1 MTRGPHRM
9 DHGAIREATRGKR
22 VRPSRAKGTP
32 RGKCTR
38 SNAPG
43 DTAESGLRSTL
54 ASCLCLARI
63 LLETMTKRSPGRS
76 HRPRFPVP
84 GEHEIRSQ
92 ARDARQIKAV
102 GIRARARF
110 NQSQPLAT
118 GSPRSSRSLRLS
130 VHCVG
135 ICHPRRPGG
144 PLETDHTTQAPGGR
158 KLKDHR
164 FSFASGVGCLVV
176 DPTLKQPPPFVN

>member
-1 MTRGPHRM
+1 M
-9 DHGAIREATRGKR
+9 DRDAIREAAHRKP
-22 VRPSRAKGTP
+22 VRPPRAKGTP

-43 DTAESGLRSTL
+43 DVAEPGLRPTF
-54 ASCLCLARI
+54 ASRLARI
-63 LLETMTKRSPGRS
+63 LFETLVKQSPGRS
-76 HRPRFPVP
+76 HRPRSPVP

-118 GSPRSSRSLRLS
+118 GSPLSSRL
-130 VHCVG
+130 
-135 ICHPRRPGG
+135 
-144 PLETDHTTQAPGGR
+144 
-158 KLKDHR
+158 
-164 FSFASGVGCLVV
+164 
-176 DPTLKQPPPFVN
+176 